1 MGEENFK
8 LFINFINEKDALPI
22 SLNSTQIL
30 LKQRKL
36 MQNMITSSKEK
47 FKQIMSALI
56 DIAGLIVEAQVTA
69 D

>member
-1 MGEENFK
+1 
-8 LFINFINEKDALPI
+8 
-22 SLNSTQIL
+22 
-30 LKQRKL
+30 
-36 MQNMITSSKEK
+36 MITSSKEK